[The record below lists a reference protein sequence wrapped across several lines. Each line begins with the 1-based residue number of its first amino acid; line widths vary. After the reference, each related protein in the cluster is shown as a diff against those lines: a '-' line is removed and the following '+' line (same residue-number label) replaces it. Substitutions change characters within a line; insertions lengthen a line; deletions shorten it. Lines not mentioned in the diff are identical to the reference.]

1 MKVVIAGGSGFL
13 GRPLAAA
20 LTADGHDVVTLTRVA
35 PAARGANRNAMA
47 AADGSAKALAER
59 SAAWTPDGRTGPWA
73 SEIDAAGAVV
83 NLAGESIA
91 GSRWTAAHKR
101 RILDSRV
108 QATRSLV
115 AAIRGAATPPRVFVS
130 GSAVGYYG
138 PLDDEIATED
148 TRPGSDFLAGVC
160 VQWEAEAARA
170 ASDRT
175 RVVGIRTGLVLERD
189 GGALPQMLLPFRFG
203 AGGPV
208 GSGRQYWPWIH
219 RSDWLE
225 LVAWTIV
232 TLLAGATTGPLNA
245 TAPEPVTNADFAH
258 AVGRAL
264 HRPSFL
270 PAPAFAL
277 RLMLG
282 EMADALLLSGQRAVP
297 AKAERLGFRFEFRD
311 LHGALGS
318 IFS

>member
-1 MKVVIAGGSGFL
+1 
-13 GRPLAAA
+13 
-20 LTADGHDVVTLTRVA
+20 
-35 PAARGANRNAMA
+35 
-47 AADGSAKALAER
+47 
-59 SAAWTPDGRTGPWA
+59 
-73 SEIDAAGAVV
+73 
-83 NLAGESIA
+83 AGESIA

-189 GGALPQMLLPFRFG
+189 GGALPEMLPPFRFG

-219 RSDWLE
+219 RQDWID
-225 LVAWTIV
+225 LVRWTIR
-232 TLLAGATTGPLNA
+232 TPTASGPINA
-245 TAPEPVTNADFAH
+245 AAPNPVTNTAFA
-258 AVGRAL
+258 RAL
-264 HRPSFL
+264 GK
-270 PAPAFAL
+270 AL
-277 RLMLG
+277 
-282 EMADALLLSGQRAVP
+282 
-297 AKAERLGFRFEFRD
+297 
-311 LHGALGS
+311 
-318 IFS
+318 

>member
-47 AADGSAKALAER
+47 AADGSAKASAER
-59 SAAWTPDGRTGPWA
+59 PAAWTPDGRTGPWA

-138 PLDDEIATED
+138 PLEDGIATED

-175 RVVGIRTGLVLERD
+175 RVVGIRTGLVLARD
-189 GGALPQMLLPFRFG
+189 GGALPEMLPPFRFG

-208 GSGRQYWPWIH
+208 GSGRQFWPWIH
-219 RSDWLE
+219 RDDW
-225 LVAWTIV
+225 VG
-232 TLLAGATTGPLNA
+232 LALWAAGNNAVSGPVNA
-245 TAPEPVTNADFAH
+245 TAPNPVTNKEFAS
-258 AVGRAL
+258 ALGRAL
-264 HRPSFL
+264 HRPSFM

-277 RLMLG
+277 RLLLG
-282 EMADALLLSGQRAVP
+282 EMADALLLSGQRALP
-297 AKAERLGFRFEFRD
+297 AVAQRLGFTFKFANVD
-311 LHGALGS
+311 AALND
-318 IFS
+318 IFSR

>member
-47 AADGSAKALAER
+47 AADGSAKASAER

-189 GGALPQMLLPFRFG
+189 GGALPEMLPPFRVG

-208 GSGRQYWPWIH
+208 GSGRQYSPWIH
-219 RSDWLE
+219 RADWIAVGQCALQSPE
-225 LVAWTIV
+225 AS
-232 TLLAGATTGPLNA
+232 GAFNA
-245 TAPEPVTNADFAH
+245 TAPNPVTNRDFAR
-258 AVGRAL
+258 ALGRAV
-264 HRPSFL
+264 HRPAFM

-277 RLMLG
+277 RIMLG

-297 AKAERLGFRFEFRD
+297 ARAERLGFRFRYPRIDE
-311 LHGALGS
+311 ALDALFGHA
-318 IFS
+318 